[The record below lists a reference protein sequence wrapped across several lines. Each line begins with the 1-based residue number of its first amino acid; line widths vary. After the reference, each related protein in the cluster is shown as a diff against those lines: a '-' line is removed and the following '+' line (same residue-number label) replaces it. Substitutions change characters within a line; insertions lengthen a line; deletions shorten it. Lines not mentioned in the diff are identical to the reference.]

1 MYKFTR
7 KERTF
12 LGLQRVGRLALVGRN
27 GFPHVSPFCHVLS
40 KGVIYIEGDAD
51 SWKVRNASRRKEAAY
66 VVDEYTESWDKN
78 LRGVRLQGT
87 MDVLREGAEYQAAKR
102 VLIRKFPQL
111 RSVVNWDDKLHVV
124 MKLTP
129 TSATNWGL

>member
-1 MYKFTR
+1 MYRFTR

-12 LGLQRVGRLALVGRN
+12 LELQRVGRLALLGRN
-27 GFPHVSPFCHVLS
+27 GAPHVSPFCHALS
-40 KGVIYIEGDAD
+40 KGVVYIEADAD
-51 SWKVRNASRRKEAAY
+51 SWKVRNASRHKEAAY
-66 VVDEYTESWDKN
+66 VVDEYTEIWGD

-111 RSVVNWDDKLHVV
+111 RSFVHWNDELHLVL
-124 MKLTP
+124 KFTP
-129 TSATNWGL
+129 TKSTNWGL